1 MKAIHKISF
10 LVVIFAVSF
19 AFFFGI
25 LNTTTEITYAASKSE
40 LTIEGDIATIGE
52 YPQTRVTDDTLFS
65 TLLSLEVGS
74 DGYYTYEGI
83 KYVKCTTKKPNS
95 ANMKWSNGDT
105 IYDSSVEFFKVEPL
119 QWYIVNK
126 DSDSNMMMLVSV
138 KVLDTHAWQTQFEH
152 ESNFSSYSGKYITAT
167 GVPANTPV
175 YDWQYSE
182 VRSWLNGDFYN
193 NAFSDNAKKSIL
205 KVNMPASKT
214 TSEVDVEQNVGLI
227 CYEDYEKYATVLKDP
242 RATDYCRAQGVESIY
257 EEWTYA
263 MFNTITTGYWY
274 GFIKCLRGHDTT
286 ATTDYFVRV
295 ENENSA
301 IRPMIFV
308 SSQGANIVKSK
319 EEKEASTSKGLLIA
333 GIILAIAGAG
343 LAIPMMIITRV
354 KYNKQMKAA
363 GTAYKMT
370 KLETILI
377 SVGLPLLIG
386 GLCMAIIPKAVDGS
400 LGVGGAKLKPGI
412 YVQSTAPASGGGVVQ
427 VGVIAY
433 RLNGDGTFD
442 YTDAYGYSGGT
453 IWSGHGK
460 WSQSGS
466 TVTFVW
472 DGNPMVP
479 AGYTVRAN
487 VYEGGT
493 AFGQNGPEYRKV

>member
-10 LVVIFAVSF
+10 LVVIFAVAF
-19 AFFFGI
+19 VFFFGI
-25 LNTTTEITYAASKSE
+25 LNTTTEISYAAPKSE

-52 YPQTRVTDDTLFS
+52 YPQTRVTDE
-65 TLLSLEVGS
+65 TLLSTLNTLEVGS
-74 DGYYTYEGI
+74 DGYYTYKGI
-83 KYVKCTTKKPNS
+83 KYVKCTTKKPTS

-105 IYDSSVEFFKVEPL
+105 IYDGTIEFFKVEPL
-119 QWYIVNK
+119 KWYIVNK
-126 DSDSNMMMLVSV
+126 DSDSNMMMLVS
-138 KVLDTHAWQTQFEH
+138 KNVLDTHAWQTQINKVKEQ
-152 ESNFSSYSGKYITAT
+152 NALTWVISSSD
-167 GVPANTPV
+167 VPANTPA

-182 VRSWLNGDFYN
+182 VRSWLNEYFLDT
-193 NAFSDNAKKSIL
+193 AFNENAKKSIL
-205 KVNMPASKT
+205 KVNMPAEKT
-214 TSEVDVEQNVGLI
+214 TSSVAVEQSVGII
-227 CYEDYEKYATVLKDP
+227 CLEDYEKYATVLKDP
-242 RATDYCRAQGVESIY
+242 KATDYCRAQGVQSIY
-257 EEWTYA
+257 EEWTYS
-263 MFNTITTGYWY
+263 MLNTVNMGSYWSGY
-274 GFIKCLRGHDTT
+274 IKALRGSETSV
-286 ATTDYFVRV
+286 DYFVLEDNV
-295 ENENSA
+295 KSA
-301 IRPMIFV
+301 VRPMIFV
-308 SSQGANIVKSK
+308 SSQGANIIKSK

-333 GIILAIAGAG
+333 GIILAVVGAG
-343 LAIPMMIITRV
+343 LAIPMMIITSI
-354 KYNKQMKAA
+354 KYNKQMKASK
-363 GTAYKMT
+363 TAYKMS

-377 SVGLPLLIG
+377 SIGLPLLIG

-400 LGVGGAKLKPGI
+400 LGIGGAKLTPGV

-479 AGYTVRAN
+479 AGHTVTAT
-487 VYEGGT
+487 VYDGGT
-493 AFGQNGPEYRKV
+493 SFGSSTERYKRQ

>member
-1 MKAIHKISF
+1 MKALHKISF
-10 LVVIFAVSF
+10 LVVIFAVAF

-52 YPQTRVTDDTLFS
+52 YPQTRVTDDALYS

-83 KYVKCTTKKPNS
+83 KYVRCTTKKPIS

-105 IYDSSVEFFKVEPL
+105 IYDASVEFFKVEPL

-126 DSDSNMMMLVSV
+126 DSDSNMLMLVSV
-138 KVLDTHAWQTQFEH
+138 KVLDTHAWQTQYE
-152 ESNFSSYSGKYITAT
+152 EPNNIASYNGIYINAA
-167 GVPANTPV
+167 GVPENTPV

-182 VRSWLNGDFYN
+182 VRSWLNGEFYN
-193 NAFSDNAKKSIL
+193 NAFSEDAKKSIL

-227 CYEDYEKYATVLKDP
+227 CYKDYDKYKTVLKDP
-242 RATDYCRAQGVESIY
+242 RATDYCRAQGVQSIY

-263 MFNTITTGYWY
+263 MFNSIQTGYWY
-274 GFIKCLRGHDTT
+274 GHIKCLRGHDTT
-286 ATTDYFVRV
+286 EQTEYFVTPKNTR
-295 ENENSA
+295 SA

-333 GIILAIAGAG
+333 GIVLAIVGAG
-343 LAIPMMIITRV
+343 LAIPMMIVTRV
-354 KYNKQMKAA
+354 KYNKQMKASQ
-363 GTAYKMT
+363 TAYKMT

-400 LGVGGAKLKPGI
+400 LGIGGAKLKPGE
-412 YVQSTAPASGGGVVQ
+412 YVQATGPYSDSTKVQ
-427 VGVIAY
+427 VGTTAY
-433 RLNGDGTFD
+433 RINSDGTFD
-442 YTDAYGYSGGT
+442 YTDGYGYSGGT
-453 IWSGHGK
+453 IWSGHGT
-460 WSQSGS
+460 WTQSGS

-472 DGNPMVP
+472 NENPMIP